1 MQGGLKWERG
11 AEPPP
16 HFNHCVLNVVD
27 GVERGSG
34 VTDSHEAYT
43 ENLDKL
49 AVYVASRQTDLRRSA
64 DAIQCGFVTRLNNAL
79 FKPQLHVQCSRVLRG
94 RYVLIEALGVSD
106 RWSRLFTAVLC
117 EVMVYQ

>member
-1 MQGGLKWERG
+1 MHRSS
-11 AEPPP
+11 
-16 HFNHCVLNVVD
+16 CDVLNVVD
-27 GVERGSG
+27 RVDHGGDVR
-34 VTDSHEAYT
+34 DSHQAAYT

-49 AVYVASRQTDLRRSA
+49 AVYVTSRQTDLRHRA
-64 DAIQCGFVTRLNNAL
+64 DAVQCGFVTRLNNAL
-79 FKPQLHVQCSRVLRG
+79 FKPRLHVQCSRVLSG